1 MLKTVAISAN
11 KKTGPIAVT
20 YRAGEHETYGTCP
33 RSCALHPKSDTG
45 TDHIDADYLAAVYDS
60 VPRRGMAWAYSHFPA
75 EALPIPAPGKTTI
88 NASCDTIADAVRTVE
103 LGRPAVY
110 AAPVDTAESW
120 PRKIHGVTFA
130 RCPAELAESFTCA
143 DCGNGSP
150 LCARG
155 ERDFVVVFVAH
166 GTGKNRV
173 GTDNRPLF
181 NGTARAKPATRT
193 TRKPCG
199 TLPGPCPLARC
210 CGTISRAILGA
221 RWPHDPNIR
230 GAAVAF
236 YWVAA

>member
-33 RSCALHPKSDTG
+33 RSCALHPKSETG
-45 TDHIDADYLAAVYDS
+45 TNQIDADYLAAVYDS
-60 VPRRGMAWAYSHFPA
+60 VPRRGMAWAYSHFAA
-75 EALPIPAPGKTTI
+75 EALPTPKPGKTTI

-110 AAPVDTAESW
+110 AAPADTADTW

-143 DCGNGSP
+143 DCGSGSP

-166 GTGKNRV
+166 GTGKMWV
-173 GTDNRPLF
+173 GTDAP
-181 NGTARAKPATRT
+181 GGCYAASGPTAIQWHG
-193 TRKPCG
+193 TRKTG
-199 TLPGPCPLARC
+199 RANDAQALRDFARSLPVGSMLRHHIAGDIGRE
-210 CGTISRAILGA
+210 
-221 RWPHDPNIR
+221 
-230 GAAVAF
+230 
-236 YWVAA
+236 VAAC